1 MLTSSR
7 LPMLIGGLLI
17 WEGVFYTHLVLVCA
31 FFIVDGEMRTTA
43 TADHIRSRE
52 RDCECSGLELMFHN
66 LKKKVVIKTRSD
78 IVSYLTIQMKKLRFF
93 ITFTTVRQK
102 SYRISGALRKH
113 KSESQNLSILL
124 PPCNKLL
131 SQSPEQQQ
139 QQRRRRTMSWSENIY
154 I

>member
-1 MLTSSR
+1 
-7 LPMLIGGLLI
+7 MLIGGLLI

-31 FFIVDGEMRTTA
+31 FFIVDGEPRQQLTTSEA
-43 TADHIRSRE
+43 E

-78 IVSYLTIQMKKLRFF
+78 IVSYLTIQMKKLRLF

-113 KSESQNLSILL
+113 KS
-124 PPCNKLL
+124 
-131 SQSPEQQQ
+131 
-139 QQRRRRTMSWSENIY
+139 
-154 I
+154 